1 MIEVKDMSLEDLE
14 QFIEQKVVEV
24 IGDPDVGLQL
34 REDFKAELQQRLNY
48 PAKRLSHDMVT
59 RRFV

>member
-14 QFIEQKVVEV
+14 RFIEQKVVEV
-24 IGDPDVGLQL
+24 IGDPDTGLQL
-34 REDFKAELQQRLNY
+34 REDFKAVLQQRLSNT
-48 PAKRLSHDMVT
+48 AKRIPHDVVM